1 MIQSVR
7 LFAGAIMNLEP
18 LLQQPLAVQIHVAT
32 VLPAFVLGTWQ
43 IFFSTKGVLLH
54 RVVGYTYL
62 TLMSIT
68 AITTL
73 FIHQINPNGAF
84 FGLSWIHLFVPLTLF
99 GVYGALVTARR
110 HDIRGHRR
118 AMIGVYVGA
127 LLIAGGLAFMPGRIM
142 HTVVFGS

>member
-1 MIQSVR
+1 
-7 LFAGAIMNLEP
+7 MNLEP
-18 LLQQPLAVQIHVAT
+18 LLHAPLAVQVHVAT
-32 VLPAFVLGTWQ
+32 VVPAFMLGTWQ
-43 IFFSTKGVLLH
+43 IFASAKGATLH
-54 RVVGYTYL
+54 RAVGYTYL

-68 AITTL
+68 AISTL
-73 FIHQINPNGAF
+73 FIHAINPNGPF

-99 GVYGALVTARR
+99 GVFGAIATARR

>member
-1 MIQSVR
+1 
-7 LFAGAIMNLEP
+7 MNLEP
-18 LLQQPLAVQIHVAT
+18 LLTAPLAVQVHVAT
-32 VLPAFVLGTWQ
+32 VVPAFVLGTWQ

-54 RVVGYTYL
+54 RIVGYTYL
-62 TLMSIT
+62 TLMSVT

-84 FGLSWIHLFVPLTLF
+84 FGLSWIHLFVPLTLY
-99 GVYGALVTARR
+99 GVVGAIATARR
-110 HDIRGHRR
+110 HDLKGHRR

-142 HTVVFGS
+142 HAVVFGS